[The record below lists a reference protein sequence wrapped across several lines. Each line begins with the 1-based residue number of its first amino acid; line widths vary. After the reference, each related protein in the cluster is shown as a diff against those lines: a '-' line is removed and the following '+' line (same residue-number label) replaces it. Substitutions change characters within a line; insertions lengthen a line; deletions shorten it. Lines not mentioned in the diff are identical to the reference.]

1 MKFCSDSMS
10 EEVDDEVAAVD
21 GTYLQGKD
29 GEYNTLESHEMI
41 IQSEG
46 QYHRDSSL
54 AFATILEVKNPDV
67 GGVSQHPCASPHC
80 IDDAGVIVEEL
91 TLRNYNNENIAIVGT
106 SNDRD
111 RVQTRQQNQWQ
122 HLYQIAGGQ
131 GSSISWEDALY
142 KDYGQAKSN
151 AWENVGYTVF
161 PEFLGQR
168 QPNDHHNNDTEHLL
182 NNEDK
187 AVTSN
192 MSTPLG
198 GIRTKILSKSG
209 FSEYFVKNTLKGKGV
224 ICKGPTCEVVGA
236 ELGDQSQTNS
246 KVAGTDV
253 VAFDPPLNSCI
264 KTVVPPSHD
273 IVGHG
278 LGLCPNAFH
287 DGVSLREWLKAG
299 HCKAKKVKSL
309 YIFRQIMNLVD
320 FSHSQGVALQDL
332 RPSCFKLL
340 LSDQIIYTGSS
351 VQQEIAETLT
361 VKENP
366 LSENYRN
373 EKRPLELAI
382 HRAVSQ
388 LLKKQNFGGIQE
400 NLNFIRQWPQF
411 LSRSWFKT
419 STAKGTDVNLAGPQD
434 SWNELN
440 NKHNLKREYKSAS
453 NSSSPRASNTYQM
466 LSTHESDPLEEKWYA
481 SPEELSGR
489 GCTFSSN
496 IYVLGVF
503 LFELLGS
510 FDSERARA
518 AAMSD
523 LHHRILPS
531 NFLSQNSKEAGF
543 CLWLLHPEP
552 SLRPTAR
559 EVLQSE
565 FVSGIQE
572 SFGDDLSSSINQD
585 DTDSELLLHFLS
597 TLKEKKQTDTLKLV
611 EEIKCLE
618 SDIEEIERRQTKK
631 SSFLPCLSKAA
642 LHSRGSKFFYSKDS
656 IFEVH
661 SNLTPGINNEL
672 SLMKNIDQLE
682 SAYFSMRSNIQLS
695 DNDAVTRE
703 NMELL
708 KERDNGCQAQKDKE
722 KNKPI
727 DRIGA
732 FFSGLCKYARYSK
745 FEVRG
750 ILRNGDFHNSANVI
764 CSLSFDRDQE
774 YFAAAGVS
782 KKIKIYEFQEL
793 FNEAV
798 DIHYPVIEMLNKSKL
813 SCICWNSY
821 IKNYLASTDYDGIV
835 KLWDV
840 GTGQAFS
847 QYAEHNKRAWSVDF
861 SQVDPTK
868 LASGSDDCSVKLWNI
883 NERNSLCTIRN
894 IANVCCVQFS
904 ARSTHLLAF
913 GSADYKTYCYDLR
926 NVSSPWCIL
935 ASHEK
940 AVSNV
945 KFLDSET
952 LVSAS
957 TDNMLKLWDLNK
969 TNSTGLS
976 TNACILTL
984 KGHTNEKNFV
994 GLSVADG
1001 YIACGSETNEVY
1013 AYYKSLDMPI
1023 TSHKFGSIDPISGK
1037 ETDDDN
1043 GQFVSSVCWKQNSD
1057 MLVAANSSGCIKV
1070 LQMV

>member
-1 MKFCSDSMS
+1 MS

-41 IQSEG
+41 IPCEG

-54 AFATILEVKNPDV
+54 AFATILEVKNPD
-67 GGVSQHPCASPHC
+67 GSGVSQHPCASPHC

-131 GSSISWEDALY
+131 GSSSSREDTLY

-168 QPNDHHNNDTEHLL
+168 QPNDHHNDDTEHLL
-182 NNEDK
+182 NNENK
-187 AVTSN
+187 TVASN
-192 MSTPLG
+192 MSTPRG

-224 ICKGPTCEVVGA
+224 ICKGPTREVIGA
-236 ELGDQSQTNS
+236 ELGGQSQTNS

-264 KTVVPPSHD
+264 KTVVPPSHG
-273 IVGHG
+273 IAGHG

-299 HCKAKKVKSL
+299 HCKANKVKSL

-340 LSDQIIYTGSS
+340 PSDQIIYTGSS

-366 LSENYRN
+366 LSESYRN

-411 LSRSWFKT
+411 PSRSWFKT

-440 NKHNLKREYKSAS
+440 KHNLKRECKSAS
-453 NSSSPRASNTYQM
+453 NSSSPRVSNTYQM

-510 FDSERARA
+510 FDSERARV

-523 LHHRILPS
+523 LRHRILPS

-585 DTDSELLLHFLS
+585 DTESELLLHFLS

-618 SDIEEIERRQTKK
+618 SDIEEIERRHTKK
-631 SSFLPCLSKAA
+631 SSFLPCLSEAA
-642 LHSRGSKFFYSKDS
+642 LHSRGSKFLYSKDS

-904 ARSTHLLAF
+904 ACSTHLLAF

-957 TDNMLKLWDLNK
+957 TDNTLKLWDLNK